1 MKKLICFFL
10 ITTLLLGGCNS
21 MKKIMTNNAIPETM
35 PVNKYTGQDFQPRA
49 EKNAIQLAKKHKEEF
64 VLHPKS

>member
-1 MKKLICFFL
+1 
-10 ITTLLLGGCNS
+10 